1 MNLQILCPACSRSFR
16 VNEDLTGKTVEC
28 GACDHRFEVGPGA
41 IMAEKSRIYPG
52 EHHDVL
58 LDRLSPTPV
67 GETAP
72 VNFQRAEYSPQV
84 NTISVMSSSSSQ
96 TFAACSGIVLI
107 CMFAFIFLVTSAP
120 GKAFQDVEMHQRLF
134 LAGFVCLVG
143 SGLILVGAKNW
154 RNRAITLSTVLSA
167 IVMALVFLSPVH
179 LTPRSGGGFTPREA
193 MNPTEEDPNLITNDL
208 DSYLAKIGYGSV
220 KKWIDME
227 SKPEEGIEG
236 HERVVTVYLHPMK
249 DSYEYS
255 VESFFMRRFVIPS
268 TNAIVT
274 YDRNEARDRL
284 MVIAGIT
291 ESFDEVV
298 EICSDLG
305 IVTTVPSHRIV
316 DLVVNTDLFL
326 EPGNETFN
334 QLKDPRNERFCE
346 MNLKEL
352 SNINIER
359 IEKAVVR
366 FGKMPVD
373 AAKRRRPDIVAQL
386 LVLLKQDSGWALHD
400 SIGRALAQW
409 APKDQEVVGQVSGLV
424 LGWSEEDRE
433 VPKSLVEYLT
443 LNGSLDVIAVV
454 DRMWVKDPSAWSE
467 QYEAIGAAGESRLA
481 FHIGES
487 PLELKKEAAI
497 LLRKIGTPKSIPA
510 LKSAMGSDDDDLKHL
525 LMRAVDAIK
534 SRS

>member
-1 MNLQILCPACSRSFR
+1 MRLEIGSWLSLESPR
-16 VNEDLTGKTVEC
+16 V
-28 GACDHRFEVGPGA
+28 
-41 IMAEKSRIYPG
+41 
-52 EHHDVL
+52 
-58 LDRLSPTPV
+58 
-67 GETAP
+67 
-72 VNFQRAEYSPQV
+72 
-84 NTISVMSSSSSQ
+84 
-96 TFAACSGIVLI
+96 
-107 CMFAFIFLVTSAP
+107 
-120 GKAFQDVEMHQRLF
+120 
-134 LAGFVCLVG
+134 
-143 SGLILVGAKNW
+143 
-154 RNRAITLSTVLSA
+154 ST
-167 IVMALVFLSPVH
+167 
-179 LTPRSGGGFTPREA
+179 
-193 MNPTEEDPNLITNDL
+193 
-208 DSYLAKIGYGSV
+208 
-220 KKWIDME
+220 
-227 SKPEEGIEG
+227 
-236 HERVVTVYLHPMK
+236 
-249 DSYEYS
+249 
-255 VESFFMRRFVIPS
+255 
-268 TNAIVT
+268 
-274 YDRNEARDRL
+274 
-284 MVIAGIT
+284 
-291 ESFDEVV
+291 
-298 EICSDLG
+298 
-305 IVTTVPSHRIV
+305 
-316 DLVVNTDLFL
+316 NTDLFL

-510 LKSAMGSDDDDLKHL
+510 LKSAMGSDDDDLKQL

>member
-1 MNLQILCPACSRSFR
+1 
-16 VNEDLTGKTVEC
+16 
-28 GACDHRFEVGPGA
+28 
-41 IMAEKSRIYPG
+41 
-52 EHHDVL
+52 
-58 LDRLSPTPV
+58 
-67 GETAP
+67 
-72 VNFQRAEYSPQV
+72 
-84 NTISVMSSSSSQ
+84 
-96 TFAACSGIVLI
+96 
-107 CMFAFIFLVTSAP
+107 
-120 GKAFQDVEMHQRLF
+120 
-134 LAGFVCLVG
+134 
-143 SGLILVGAKNW
+143 
-154 RNRAITLSTVLSA
+154 
-167 IVMALVFLSPVH
+167 MALVFLSPVH

-510 LKSAMGSDDDDLKHL
+510 LKSAMGSDDDDLKQL